1 MQNEHVDQLKKRCLF
16 LEKENHL
23 YTKELIS
30 TKHALCQTQEA
41 LQLARTLYQQLQA
54 DFENAINHL
63 QTTRNSRNG

>member
-1 MQNEHVDQLKKRCLF
+1 MKDNHVEKLKERCLF

-23 YTKELIS
+23 YTKELMS
-30 TKHALCQTQEA
+30 TKHALSQTQEA

-63 QTTRNSRNG
+63 QSTRK